1 MSSVPPSAP
10 YLDGLE
16 QGELNYQSCVA
27 CGAPQTLARYACCS
41 CGSTRL
47 DWRRAKGLGTVY
59 ATTVV
64 ARAPSA
70 EFRSLA
76 PYTLA
81 LVDLDEGSR
90 LMAHAS
96 PGVVIGNRVRAEVF
110 SHGGRKLVRFRPE
123 RE

>member
-1 MSSVPPSAP
+1 MSTVPLSAP
-10 YLDGLE
+10 YLDGLAH
-16 QGELNYQSCVA
+16 GELKYQSCAA
-27 CGAPQTLARYACCS
+27 CGAAQTLARYACRS

-47 DWRRAKGLGTVY
+47 EWRRAKGLGTVY

-90 LMAHAS
+90 LMAHAYQ
-96 PGVVIGNRVRAEVF
+96 GVVIGDRVRAEVF
-110 SHGGRKLVRFRPE
+110 SHAGRKLVRFRPE